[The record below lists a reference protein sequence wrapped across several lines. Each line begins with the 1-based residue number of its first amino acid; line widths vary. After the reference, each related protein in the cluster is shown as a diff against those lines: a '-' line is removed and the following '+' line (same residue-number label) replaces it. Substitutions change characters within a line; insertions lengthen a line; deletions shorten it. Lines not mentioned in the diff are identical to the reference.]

1 METFF
6 SLPGGN
12 VDDANNDAAKNSS
25 RRLMALCE
33 FKGGREKRAYIV
45 RGINA
50 LRLRLFSRRYRV
62 VDWGQCRKK
71 NVSRVTMRRKRS

>member
-25 RRLMALCE
+25 RRLDGAFLRASLKE
-33 FKGGREKRAYIV
+33 AEKKKMCIHR
-45 RGINA
+45 
-50 LRLRLFSRRYRV
+50 SRDKCHFV
-62 VDWGQCRKK
+62 
-71 NVSRVTMRRKRS
+71 